1 MIGRKIRQGRIKM
14 RKKQLIGKKPAYFQ
28 GQLLLKD
35 DFIDEQKYHIN
46 ERARH
51 SLNLHGWGVVRGLE
65 VTAAGDTSI
74 TISAGFAIDGKGHE
88 IAINESEVLELSSFA
103 PSSLLQITIS
113 FETEQPSKDRPRIDC
128 YGVLAASTGIEESSV
143 VLATVQLDDR
153 GKVKPDSIST
163 ATRRVVR
170 MMLSPGSINAEAL
183 DPTLR
188 IGWLRLPFRPIIIPQ
203 DTERKGEGP
212 PPPPFR
218 VGATE
223 ARAHRELEG
232 QPNTRGAGGTMA
244 FPLPPG
250 VTRIHRLRVAGEEN
264 EKKIR
269 IELFR
274 GGWDPV
280 NKKHIG
286 GRSDPANKLL
296 EREIPAGAYDETY
309 DIKGGDLDPLTSTLS
324 IDIRSTGYVR
334 VSLVAVEISY

>member
-1 MIGRKIRQGRIKM
+1 M

-51 SLNLHGWGVVRGLE
+51 SLNLHGWGVVRGLD
-65 VTAAGDTSI
+65 VTATGDTSI
-74 TISAGFAIDGKGHE
+74 TISSGFAIDGKGRE
-88 IAINESEVLELSSFA
+88 IAINEPEVLELSAFA
-103 PSSLLQITIS
+103 PSSLLQITVS
-113 FETEQPSKDRPRIDC
+113 YETEQPSKDRPRIDC
-128 YGVLAASTGIEESSV
+128 YGVLAASTGIEEAAV

-153 GKVKPDSIST
+153 GKLRPESIST

-170 MMLSPGSINAEAL
+170 TILSPGSVNAAAL
-183 DPTLR
+183 DPSLR
-188 IGWLRLPFRPIIIPQ
+188 TGWLRVPFRPTTIPQ
-203 DTERKGEGP
+203 DTDPKKEGP

-223 ARAHRELEG
+223 ARSHREIDG
-232 QPNTRGAGGTMA
+232 QPNTKGAGGTMA
-244 FPLPPG
+244 IPLPPG
-250 VTRIHRLRVAGEEN
+250 ITHVHRLRVAGQEN
-264 EKKIR
+264 EKKIK

-274 GGWDPV
+274 GGWDPT

-286 GRSDPANKLL
+286 GRDDPANKLL
-296 EREIPAGAYDETY
+296 ETEISGGPYDETY
-309 DIKGGDLDPLTSTLS
+309 AIKEGELDPVTSTLS

>member
-1 MIGRKIRQGRIKM
+1 M

-51 SLNLHGWGVVRGLE
+51 SLNLHGWGVVRGLD
-65 VTAAGDTSI
+65 VTATGDTSV

-88 IAINESEVLELSSFA
+88 IAINEPEVLELSAFA
-103 PSSLLQITIS
+103 PSSLLQITVS

-128 YGVLAASTGIEESSV
+128 YGVLAASTGIEESAV
-143 VLATVQLDDR
+143 VLAAVQLDER
-153 GKVKPDSIST
+153 GKLGPESIST
-163 ATRRVVR
+163 VTRRVVR
-170 MMLSPGSINAEAL
+170 TMLSPGSVNAVAL
-183 DPTLR
+183 DPALR
-188 IGWLRLPFRPIIIPQ
+188 TGWLRVPFRPTIIPQ
-203 DTERKGEGP
+203 DTERKTEGP

-223 ARAHRELEG
+223 ARAHRELDG
-232 QPNTRGAGGTMA
+232 KPNTNGAGGTMA
-244 FPLPPG
+244 IPLPPG
-250 VTRIHRLRVAGEEN
+250 VTRVHQLRVAGQEN

-286 GRSDPANKLL
+286 GRDDPANKLL
-296 EREIPAGAYDETY
+296 EKEISGGAYDETY
-309 DIKGGDLDPLTSTLS
+309 TIKGGELDPVTSTLS

>member
-1 MIGRKIRQGRIKM
+1 M

-51 SLNLHGWGVVRGLE
+51 SLNLHGWGVVRGLD
-65 VTAAGDTSI
+65 VTATGDTSI
-74 TISAGFAIDGKGHE
+74 TISSGFAVDGKGHE
-88 IAINESEVLELSSFA
+88 IAINEPEVLELSAFA
-103 PSSLLQITIS
+103 PSSLLQITVS

-128 YGVLAASTGIEESSV
+128 YGVVAASTGIEEAAV

-153 GKVKPDSIST
+153 GKVRPEAVST
-163 ATRRVVR
+163 ATRRTIQSL
-170 MMLSPGSINAEAL
+170 LSLGSVKAEML
-183 DPTLR
+183 DPSLR
-188 IGWLRLPFRPIIIPQ
+188 KGWLRVPFRPTIIPQ
-203 DTERKGEGP
+203 DTERKVEP
-212 PPPPFR
+212 PPPAFR

-223 ARAHRELEG
+223 ARAHRELDG

-244 FPLPPG
+244 IPLPPG
-250 VTRIHRLRVAGEEN
+250 VTHIHRLRVAGQEN

-274 GGWDPV
+274 GGWDSV

-286 GRSDPANKLL
+286 GRDDPANKLL
-296 EREIPAGAYDETY
+296 EKEISGGPYDETY
-309 DIKGGDLDPLTSTLS
+309 AIKGGELDPATSTLS
-324 IDIRSTGYVR
+324 IDIR
-334 VSLVAVEISY
+334 

>member
-1 MIGRKIRQGRIKM
+1 M

-51 SLNLHGWGVVRGLE
+51 SLNLHGWGIARGLD

-74 TISAGFAIDGKGHE
+74 TISPGFAIDGKGRE
-88 IAINESEVLELSSFA
+88 IAISEPEILELSAFA
-103 PSSLLQITIS
+103 PSSLLQITVS
-113 FETEQPSKDRPRIDC
+113 FEAEQPSKDRPRIDC
-128 YGVLAASTGIEESSV
+128 YGVLAASTGIDEFAV
-143 VLATVQLDDR
+143 VLATVQLDER
-153 GKVKPDSIST
+153 GKLGPESIST

-170 MMLSPGSINAEAL
+170 TMLSPGSVNAVVL
-183 DPTLR
+183 DPALR
-188 IGWLRLPFRPIIIPQ
+188 TGWLRLPFRPTAIPQ
-203 DTERKGEGP
+203 DTERKVEA

-223 ARAHRELEG
+223 ARSHRELDGEE
-232 QPNTRGAGGTMA
+232 NKKGAGGTMA
-244 FPLPPG
+244 IPLPPG
-250 VTRIHRLRVAGEEN
+250 VTQVHRVRVAGEEN

-274 GGWDPV
+274 GGWDAV

-286 GRSDPANKLL
+286 GRDDPANRLL
-296 EREIPAGAYDETY
+296 EKEISGGPYDETY
-309 DIKGGDLDPLTSTLS
+309 AVKGGELDPVCSTLS